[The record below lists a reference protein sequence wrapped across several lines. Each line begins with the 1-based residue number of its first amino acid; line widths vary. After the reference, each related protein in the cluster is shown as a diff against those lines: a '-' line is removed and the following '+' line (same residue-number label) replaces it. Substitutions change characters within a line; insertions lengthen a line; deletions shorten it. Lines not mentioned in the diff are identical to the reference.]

1 MIKVLVV
8 TSLSVAFGFER
19 EAQKKDNVHILMMF
33 IEKRNLIFP
42 FWHVFIFHHHHQ
54 NITPPNDDIY
64 LRTKGIAKLKNSFC
78 AYLTPTAITRAIS
91 SWTFSTTRLLLSSS
105 NVSQRYDERWKL
117 EWESVES
124 RKLISQASNVS

>member
-1 MIKVLVV
+1 MWHHLVSHLASRGKRKKKITYIFWWCLLKKEILFFLSGMTSFSIIIIKISLRQTMI
-8 TSLSVAFGFER
+8 
-19 EAQKKDNVHILMMF
+19 F
-33 IEKRNLIFP
+33 IY
-42 FWHVFIFHHHHQ
+42 
-54 NITPPNDDIY
+54 DA
-64 LRTKGIAKLKNSFC
+64 KGIAKLKNSFC